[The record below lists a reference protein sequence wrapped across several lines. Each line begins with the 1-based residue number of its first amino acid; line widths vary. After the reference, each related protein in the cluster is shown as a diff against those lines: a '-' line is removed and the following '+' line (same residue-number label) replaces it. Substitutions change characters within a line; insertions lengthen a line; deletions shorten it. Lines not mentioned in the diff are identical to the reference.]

1 MNEKVKVLFISEK
14 TIKSNRGRKT
24 LGDIIELQV
33 PNTYSISYEHL
44 GKNILE
50 EISKLEPQII
60 FLTQKESKDTLGL
73 LKKIKQIY
81 PSMVV
86 FVFISEIV
94 DDEQETIDRYLAA
107 GAYKCLFLTM
117 SVDSLI
123 HDMHVALN
131 LE

>member
-1 MNEKVKVLFISEK
+1 MNEKVKVLFINEK
-14 TIKSNRGRKT
+14 KIKSNRSRKT

-33 PNTYSISYEHL
+33 PNTYSINYEHF

-50 EISKLEPQII
+50 KIAELEPQIV

-73 LKKIKQIY
+73 LKKIKQTY

-86 FVFISEIV
+86 FVFISEI
-94 DDEQETIDRYLAA
+94 DDEEQKIIDKYLAA